1 MKVVILGSGNL
12 GTQLRYALLDA
23 GHEIL
28 QVWHRNEKIVAGA
41 DVYIICVKDDAINI
55 VFNQIEQSGVLQKTP
70 SPIVVHTAGSVP
82 MGSLSG
88 VLYPMQSFSKN
99 RGLISLRFL
108 SL

>member
-55 VFNQIEQSGVLQKTP
+55 VFNQIEHKVLLKCSIIHQNVCSQKKN
-70 SPIVVHTAGSVP
+70 SD
-82 MGSLSG
+82 
-88 VLYPMQSFSKN
+88 FS
-99 RGLISLRFL
+99 
-108 SL
+108 